1 VEELLMDRE
10 QLYNEIREIV
20 ADTLEVE
27 EDEIN
32 GDAIFVEEY
41 DVDSMLALEIL
52 ASIEKKYKIKIPEER
67 LANITTLNETISLTQ
82 EFIDK

>member
-1 VEELLMDRE
+1 MDRE
-10 QLYNEIREIV
+10 QLYNEIKEIV
-20 ADTLEVE
+20 ADTLEVD

-67 LANITTLNETISLTQ
+67 LANITTLNETITLTQ

>member
-1 VEELLMDRE
+1 MERE
-10 QLYNEIREIV
+10 QLYSEIKEIV

-52 ASIEKKYKIKIPEER
+52 ATIEKKYKIKIPEER
-67 LANITTLNETISLTQ
+67 LANITTLNETVSLTQ